1 MHREALLAAIGER
14 TVVTI
19 SRQTGSLSHN
29 VAGIVAARLGYRLV
43 WREVINQAARRA
55 GAPEAALAAIDDLG
69 LLGICPSPKACLA
82 YRQAVKQIMEE
93 LADRGSV
100 VIMGRAGQVILGGRP
115 DVLHVRLFAPQQV
128 RIERVSA
135 RQGISLECAQA
146 QLEASDRSRR
156 SYLRRF
162 YHARWDD
169 PDLYD
174 LIINT
179 NRVPPE
185 AAAELI
191 CYAVK
196 HWQVEALREPSQY
209 DPAVAHN

>member
-1 MHREALLAAIGER
+1 MAGAKEWN
-14 TVVTI
+14 VVTI
-19 SRQTGSLSHN
+19 SRQMGSLGQD
-29 VAGIVAARLGYRLV
+29 VASAVAARLGYRHV

-93 LADRGSV
+93 LAGRGSV
-100 VIMGRAGQVILGGRP
+100 VIVGRAGQVILGGRL
-115 DVLHVRLFAPQQV
+115 DVLHVRLFAPQPV
-128 RIERVSA
+128 RVARVAA
-135 RQGISLECAQA
+135 RQGITLECAQA
-146 QLEASDRSRR
+146 QVEASDRSRR
-156 SYLRRF
+156 SYLRRY

-179 NRVPPE
+179 YRVSPE

-191 CYAVK
+191 CNALK
-196 HWQVEALREPSQY
+196 HCPRVEALGEPSQY
-209 DPAVAHN
+209 DPAVARNQ